1 MIDES
6 LPSKTSAV
14 SLFFFCG
21 YVIPVLITDLTSVLR
36 EEQLK
41 AASD

>member
-14 SLFFFCG
+14 SLFFSG

-41 AASD
+41 AVSD